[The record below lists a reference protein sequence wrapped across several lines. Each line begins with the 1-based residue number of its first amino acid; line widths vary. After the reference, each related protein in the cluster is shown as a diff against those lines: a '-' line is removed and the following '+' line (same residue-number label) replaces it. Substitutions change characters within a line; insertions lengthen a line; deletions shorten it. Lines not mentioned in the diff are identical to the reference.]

1 MGRPTKY
8 KEEYNEQAYK
18 LCLLGATDKELA
30 DSFGVSRST
39 INQWKIEFP
48 DFSDAL
54 HKGKIVADAEVAHA
68 FYKKAIG
75 YTYTEK
81 TIEYNKGGDIIKKK
95 AVVKEVIPDAGAAL
109 SWLKN
114 RQPKK
119 WRDVTEVKQADEFA
133 NKTDQEIDQE
143 IEELDER
150 GKHKAG

>member
-30 DSFGVSRST
+30 DSFGVSVAAIGR
-39 INQWKIEFP
+39 WKNEFRE
-48 DFSDAL
+48 FRESL

-81 TIEYNKGGDIIKKK
+81 TIEYDKKGGIIKKK

-109 SWLKN
+109 NWLKN

-119 WRDVTEVKQADEFA
+119 WRDVTEIKQVDEFA